1 MRPSPTM
8 NHRHSATE
16 LGTASSSLESRRL
29 YRLSK
34 PRPINSISSFNLK
47 PMSNEFGSSPSSS
60 EQTLPG
66 SGNDAVVTSPSGECR
81 SRRESRQAL
90 RAHLFGPEPEANDDT
105 YVDAIEEKRGFVET
119 ATRGMRDRLSRT
131 STILSQRSKRGSL
144 TPINSSQS
152 KLALVPDLPRQ
163 DFDDPERIIDQIK
176 EKVFHDSLAALNH
189 ISPPIDEEIE
199 ANTITSPIRRRSLF
213 TPGLATRV
221 PSDMLRKPPPVPQR
235 STATEQYDRNY
246 YYNPNHSEDSPLSAL
261 ASLDLAN
268 IPRFSPVPP
277 RASTPSDLAY
287 SHLGGLRL
295 GTLRITNGN
304 ASPVLRARS
313 PMASEPGRSPET
325 KHQEDYFTAS
335 EGRASDDEDTQSY
348 SIATQACKD
357 GAVKQAGPSIFTEK
371 KTTTLETIDRPIPA
385 GKTRIAPTD
394 PPSPESEPLLLR
406 HPGTS
411 LEQHDDKVTVSTSS
425 EIPEVNGAT
434 VLAASYIAEL
444 PLTPFKDYFEPGWVT
459 NEFEDHDYNIG
470 ADFTTSQP
478 WSSTWT
484 SSRNEPEKGQST
496 IGSHDSSLQFGQSSS
511 IGSLPASGSVTDE
524 PSLVLKHSHLAIE
537 SIELQSISLEPN
549 NIDSGYG
556 SSNHSTATSMGSV
569 KRRPVADRDSSQL
582 LQPQTTSLS
591 SSPSIS
597 GPRDMPHKSS
607 KKPRPAS
614 DILAATAT
622 KNKDVKDDDKPLKR
636 ASTLLVPKPLLL
648 SFQSKSSAGNSAETV
663 TTLAS
668 TNTSC
673 SDGSSR
679 QRKLQKARPRSLPPP
694 VSRITVQGQRTLL
707 DLNVPPV
714 PIRIAKEH
722 AERLQRFPE
731 LEHTFPSSHHT
742 DLRDNL
748 EEPLPLFVPIRFP
761 SPAPSL
767 DQVNLSSDRMNEIIV
782 KKSDKSSRLSPLKR
796 NSTFRSR
803 SSSRTERRSSQQQL
817 LGQCDVARA
826 ITDFGDVTESL
837 GGSPYDAARSAMW
850 ATPPV
855 ERNTSLAHPHQ
866 MTIATP
872 RAKNGMS
879 EEQAA
884 ELTRMRSL
892 DRQLSI
898 TTFERSTSRPS
909 SMAVAASFDNPYTP
923 TRVLRRSFHDRGGIP
938 GKLPRPRSMYA
949 DIPPIPAMPSPE
961 QLLRKEAEV
970 SKSHSSSPS
979 LTSPHGATDDQSNA
993 VKGLGWEDHRRAWA
1007 QRRRSAGDGILKSS
1021 DRLRHPQSC
1030 MEGSEVKHQEI
1041 KAPSRPPPPPP
1052 IAHNPQFL
1060 DVPRPPSRRPPP
1072 PPPHGNDFSVS
1083 KHASTTSLQSMNS
1096 TESNVQRLS
1105 GRYDGGLNFG
1115 YEPGLGVGGSAG
1127 TRNMKTGASRKSV
1140 QVSMGFGIDLSDVP
1154 IFVAPSSAR

>member
-1 MRPSPTM
+1 M
-8 NHRHSATE
+8 NHRHSAVE
-16 LGTASSSLESRRL
+16 LGTVSSNLESRRL

-47 PMSNEFGSSPSSS
+47 SMSNELGSSPSSS

-90 RAHLFGPEPEANDDT
+90 RAHLFGPELEANDDT

-144 TPINSSQS
+144 TPLNTSQS
-152 KLALVPDLPRQ
+152 KLVLVPDLPHQ
-163 DFDDPERIIDQIK
+163 DLDDPERIIDQIK
-176 EKVFHDSLAALNH
+176 EKAFHDSLAALNH
-189 ISPPIDEEIE
+189 VSSPIDEEIE
-199 ANTITSPIRRRSLF
+199 PNIITSPIRRRSLF

-221 PSDMLRKPPPVPQR
+221 PSDILRKPPPLPQR
-235 STATEQYDRNY
+235 STTTEQFDQNY
-246 YYNPNHSEDSPLSAL
+246 YYNPNHSECSPLSAL

-268 IPRFSPVPP
+268 LARFSPIP
-277 RASTPSDLAY
+277 RAPTPSDLAY

-304 ASPVLRARS
+304 ASPVPRAHS
-313 PMASEPGRSPET
+313 PTASEPDRSPGT

-335 EGRASDDEDTQSY
+335 EGRASDDEDTHSV
-348 SIATQACKD
+348 SIAASACKD
-357 GAVKQAGPSIFTEK
+357 DTVHKAGPSIFTG
-371 KTTTLETIDRPIPA
+371 KTTAALEIVGRPTPA
-385 GKTRIAPTD
+385 STTWTGPTD
-394 PPSPESEPLLLR
+394 PPSHESEPHLLR
-406 HPGTS
+406 HPETS
-411 LEQHDDKVTVSTSS
+411 VEQHGDNVIVSTPSKV
-425 EIPEVNGAT
+425 PEVNGAT

-459 NEFEDHDYNIG
+459 NEFEDRDYNMG
-470 ADFTTSQP
+470 AGSTTSQP
-478 WSSTWT
+478 GSSAWT

-496 IGSHDSSLQFGQSSS
+496 IGSHDLSLQCGHSSS
-511 IGSLPASGSVTDE
+511 IGSIPGSGPATDDPSVMI
-524 PSLVLKHSHLAIE
+524 KQSHTAIE
-537 SIELQSISLEPN
+537 SIELHSLSLEPN

-556 SSNHSTATSMGSV
+556 SSSYSTTTSMGSV
-569 KRRPVADRDSSQL
+569 KRKPVADRDRSQ
-582 LQPQTTSLS
+582 PSRSRPISLS
-591 SSPSIS
+591 SSPHIS
-597 GPRDMPHKSS
+597 GPRDMPHRSTE
-607 KKPRPAS
+607 KPRPAS
-614 DILAATAT
+614 DILAGIAT
-622 KNKDVKDDDKPLKR
+622 KKTDVKDDNMPLKR
-636 ASTLLVPKPLLL
+636 ASTLLVPKPILL
-648 SFQSKSSAGNSAETV
+648 SFHSKSSAGNSAETV

-668 TNTSC
+668 TNTSY
-673 SDGSSR
+673 SAGSSG

-694 VSRITVQGQRTLL
+694 VNRITVQGQRTLL

-714 PIRIAKEH
+714 PIMIAEMH
-722 AERLQRFPE
+722 AERLQRFPQ

-748 EEPLPLFVPIRFP
+748 EEPPPLFVPIRFP
-761 SPAPSL
+761 SPVPSL
-767 DQVNLSSDRMNEIIV
+767 DQANSSSNRINEIMG
-782 KKSDKSSRLSPLKR
+782 KKSDKSSRRSPLKR

-817 LGQCDVARA
+817 LGQYDVARA
-826 ITDFGDVTESL
+826 IADFGDVTESL

-855 ERNTSLAHPHQ
+855 ERNASLAHPHQ

-884 ELTRMRSL
+884 ELARLRSL
-892 DRQLSI
+892 DRQSSI
-898 TTFERSTSRPS
+898 PTFERSTSGPS
-909 SMAVAASFDNPYTP
+909 SMTVAASFDVPHTP
-923 TRVLRRSFHDRGGIP
+923 TRISRRSFHDRGGIP

-961 QLLRKEAEV
+961 QLLEKEAEV
-970 SKSHSSSPS
+970 CKSRSSGSPS
-979 LTSPHGATDDQSNA
+979 TSPYRVNDDQSKV
-993 VKGLGWEDHRRAWA
+993 VKSLDWEDHRKAWA
-1007 QRRRSAGDGILKSS
+1007 RRRRSAGDGILKSP
-1021 DRLRHPQSC
+1021 DCLRHPQSRTDGR
-1030 MEGSEVKHQEI
+1030 ELKHQEI
-1041 KAPSRPPPPPP
+1041 RAPSRPPPPPP
-1052 IAHNPQFL
+1052 ILHNPQFL
-1060 DVPRPPSRRPPP
+1060 DVPKAPSRRPPP
-1072 PPPHGNDFSVS
+1072 PPPHGNDFSMS
-1083 KHASTTSLQSMNS
+1083 KNASTTSLQSMNS

-1140 QVSMGFGIDLSDVP
+1140 QVSMGYGIDLSDVP
-1154 IFVAPSSAR
+1154 IFVASSSAR